1 MATQTKEGKARNKQ
15 LLRSFK
21 NYQARVDE
29 DLAQVKSIIAGAL
42 TDGGITENT
51 MDSLASVFRGYEYI
65 KPIADE
71 AWERY
76 HDHCTSFDYDI
87 QY

>member
-15 LLRSFK
+15 LLTSYK
-21 NYQARVDE
+21 NYQARIDQ
-29 DLAQVKSIIAGAL
+29 DLEQVKDIIASAL
-42 TDGGITENT
+42 KDGGITENT
-51 MDSLASVFRGYEYI
+51 MDSLSAVFRGYEYM

-76 HDHCTSFDYDI
+76 HDHCESFDYEI